1 MVTRFLNNSW
11 KQIKEY
17 SAEVSS
23 RNREIIANLST
34 KPKLY
39 RLPTFWVWYR
49 FFYPYLFFTLFII
62 LMIVA
67 LSGWNIVEGHLV
79 LGSTLSLVGSLSVI
93 ASYYM
98 NIPWR
103 KHPSSLMLYR
113 TLTTVVFSVNIIFN
127 AISVASGTLAQNCR
141 NYAVVTLLMLLAG
154 EGWLT
159 AIAADLVS
167 SVTNP
172 FTSYKA
178 NVQRYQV
185 IVWSCTGLICFVFYF
200 NQTCQGS
207 FNNAICWVS
216 ASSVASPCL
225 WGYYLIWM
233 LLMYCYQVWATI
245 FAYLRLKKG
254 LPATFEI
261 RKKCAME
268 TFQILASYAGYVSL
282 VIFFVAIFSSN
293 TSAPE
298 GSSMNDFGKFVLFV
312 IASRGT
318 VDGAVWFHIHS
329 FENKIAPH
337 KPTKVPTK
345 EIEDSE
351 NTQYN
356 PILSADPSMRTDS
369 GIDMDTTDGDIETA
383 DPSSPR
389 EVDASVS
396 PHAHGAGPKIKE
408 NFQKI
413 QKNFAK
419 TITEIADVAIEEI
432 DEADLSPQVNLA
444 LRQQIVQY
452 VTTGVKESVKRM
464 SGSPDNVFNRSRGST
479 LNALAH
485 KVKVSDPAMV
495 EGLTAIEFQ
504 LDGELP
510 FKSFA
515 PDLFRE
521 LRQNEGIDDDYY
533 LELLN
538 SPANERLSEG
548 ASGAFMFFC
557 GHGEFI
563 VKTIRAREARVLHQ
577 SMKAY
582 TEYLRRNKESLL
594 CRFLG
599 SYSLAVYSQVF
610 YFVIMRNCFDPAADI
625 NERYDIKGSWVGR
638 SADPGKTKKRAT
650 CRHCNTYFVP
660 SKREQCTVIVGRHEA
675 NVVFKDNDMRAK
687 ISLAPDQARRM
698 VNVLMRDSDLLGKLG
713 VIDYSLLVG
722 VKKWKFPVAVSD
734 EEVHI
739 QNSYSFIFSNTKLSF
754 LCINNFFFL
763 LLAVDCTYSKGEA
776 RVH

>member
-1 MVTRFLNNSW
+1 MAQYIAVFTRILEGGW
-11 KQIKEY
+11 KSAQEY
-17 SAEVSS
+17 TIEITKQ
-23 RNREIIANLST
+23 NREIIANLAT

-39 RLPTFWVWYR
+39 RFPTFWVWFR
-49 FFYPYLFFTLFII
+49 FFYPYVFFTLFIV

-79 LGSTLSLVGSLSVI
+79 LGSTLSLAGSLSVI

-113 TLTTVVFSVNIIFN
+113 TLTTVVFSINIIFN
-127 AISVASGTLAQNCR
+127 AISVASGTVAQNCR
-141 NYAVVTLLMLLAG
+141 NYAFVTLLMLLAG

-178 NVQRYQV
+178 NVQRYQ
-185 IVWSCTGLICFVFYF
+185 IVVWTCASFICFVFYF
-200 NQTCQGS
+200 NQDCQGR
-207 FNNAICWVS
+207 FNNAICWVN
-216 ASSVASPCL
+216 ASSVSSPCV
-225 WGYYLIWM
+225 WGYYLVWM
-233 LLMYCYQVWATI
+233 ILMYTYQIWATI

-268 TFQILASYAGYVSL
+268 TFQILAAYAGYVST
-282 VIFFVAIFSSN
+282 VVFFIAIFSSD
-293 TSAPE
+293 TKAPE
-298 GSSMNDFGKFVLFV
+298 GSSMNDFGKFVLFI
-312 IASRGT
+312 IASRGS
-318 VDGAVWFHIHS
+318 VDGAVWFHTHS
-329 FENKIAPH
+329 FENKVIQH
-337 KPTKVPTK
+337 KPAKLPTG
-345 EIEDSE
+345 ETEDDVD

-356 PILSADPSMRTDS
+356 PILRANSSMS
-369 GIDMDTTDGDIETA
+369 GGTNIDIESLDHDIEA
-383 DPSSPR
+383 SDAASPR
-389 EVDASVS
+389 DNDQDPVEVAR
-396 PHAHGAGPKIKE
+396 GPKLKQ
-408 NFQKI
+408 NFQKM
-413 QKNFAK
+413 QKKFTK
-419 TITEIADVAIEEI
+419 TLTEIADVAIEEI

-464 SGSPDNVFNRSRGST
+464 ASGQDSVFNRARGNST

-485 KVKVSDPAMV
+485 TVKVTDPAMV
-495 EGLTAIEFQ
+495 DGLTAIEFQ

-521 LRQNEGIDDDYY
+521 LRQGEGIDDDYY

-577 SMKAY
+577 SLQAY

-625 NERYDIKGSWVGR
+625 NERYDIKGSWVSR

-650 CRHCNTYFVP
+650 CRHCNTYYVP
-660 SKREQCTVIVGRHEA
+660 AKREQCTVIVGRHEA
-675 NVVFKDNDMRAK
+675 NVVFKDNDMHAK
-687 ISLAPDQARRM
+687 ISLAPDQAKRI

-734 EEVHI
+734 EEVC
-739 QNSYSFIFSNTKLSF
+739 F
-754 LCINNFFFL
+754 
-763 LLAVDCTYSKGEA
+763 
-776 RVH
+776 